1 MMTAP
6 FPSCD
11 GIRRRDLLK
20 IGFAGTF
27 GFSLS
32 LPDLLKGRA
41 AAETARRA
49 VSRGGA
55 GRGGRDVSLIILY
68 LQGGMSTID
77 VFDLKPEAPPE
88 FRGDFRPIDTAAPGL
103 QICEHLPALARQG
116 DKFSLLRSF
125 THNNSGHGLADH
137 YMLTGYAPSAAFNP
151 NLKPNNER
159 PSHGSIL
166 ARKRGPIGAVPPY
179 VSVLKMHN
187 SAGSAYLGSSAAP
200 FVAEGDPST
209 PGFTV
214 PDLLPPLAVD
224 ARRLNHR
231 RALLDRVD
239 RYRKRAALRANA
251 GAKTLS
257 AFQQK
262 AFDLMTSAETRTAF
276 DISAEPGAIRDEYGR
291 HTLGQSCLMARRLIE
306 AGTRCVMV
314 THNNWDTHFNN
325 FHVLKTQLLPQLN
338 SGLGALVRDLA
349 DRGLLE
355 TTLIVAMGEFGRT
368 PRINPNA
375 GRDHWGPANTLFLAG
390 GGIRGGRV
398 VGKTNE
404 HGERPAGD
412 PTGPEDLAAT
422 IYHCLGIN
430 PNDEFHTAEGR
441 PVKIVNNGR
450 TISELV

>member
-1 MMTAP
+1 MTP
-6 FPSCD
+6 LIPSCD
-11 GIRRRDLLK
+11 GIRRRDVLK
-20 IGFAGTF
+20 IGFAGTL

-32 LPDLLKGRA
+32 LPDLLKRQA
-41 AAETARRA
+41 AAETASATSRRNKH
-49 VSRGGA
+49 
-55 GRGGRDVSLIILY
+55 RDVSLIILY

-88 FRGDFRPIDTAAPGL
+88 FRGDFRPIDTTARGL
-103 QICEHLPALARQG
+103 QICEHLPTLARQG

-125 THNNSGHGLADH
+125 THNNSGHGMADH

-159 PSHGSIL
+159 PSHGSII
-166 ARKRGPIGAVPPY
+166 ARKRGPAGAVPPY
-179 VSVLKMHN
+179 VSVVKMHN
-187 SAGSAYLGSSAAP
+187 SAGSAYLGSAAAP
-200 FVAEGDPST
+200 FVAEGDPNT

-251 GAKTLS
+251 GAKTMS
-257 AFQQK
+257 SFQQK

-276 DISAEPGAIRDEYGR
+276 DISAEPNAIRDEYGR

-325 FHVLKTQLLPQLN
+325 FHILKSQLLPQLD
-338 SGLGALVRDLA
+338 SGLGTLVRDLA

-355 TTLIVAMGEFGRT
+355 STMIVAMGEFGRT
-368 PRINPNA
+368 PRINSNA

-390 GGIRGGRV
+390 GDIRGGRV
-398 VGKTNE
+398 VGKTTDR
-404 HGERPAGD
+404 GERPVGD
-412 PTGPEDLAAT
+412 ATGPEDLAAT
-422 IYHCLGIN
+422 IYHCLGIDQN
-430 PNDEFHTAEGR
+430 EEFHTAEGR

-450 TISELV
+450 TISDLV

>member
-1 MMTAP
+1 MTAS

-20 IGFAGTF
+20 IGVASTL

-32 LPDLLKGRA
+32 LPTLLQRRA
-41 AAETARRA
+41 AAAQTNAARGTRP
-49 VSRGGA
+49 
-55 GRGGRDVSLIILY
+55 GREVSLLIIY

-88 FRGDFRPIDTAAPGL
+88 FRGDFRPIDTTASGL
-103 QICEHLPALARQG
+103 QICEHLPTLARQG

-137 YMLTGYAPSAAFNP
+137 YMLTGYSPSAGFNP

-159 PSHGSIL
+159 PSHGSII

-187 SAGSAYLGSSAAP
+187 SAGPAYLGSSAAP

-209 PGFTV
+209 PGFAV

-224 ARRLNHR
+224 VRRLNHR

-239 RYRKRAALRANA
+239 RFRKRAALRANS
-251 GAKTLS
+251 GAKTMS
-257 AFQQK
+257 NFQQK
-262 AFDLMTSAETRTAF
+262 AFDLMTSAETRAAF
-276 DISAEPGAIRDEYGR
+276 DISSEANSIRDEYGR

-325 FHVLKTQLLPQLN
+325 FHILKTQLLPQLN

-375 GRDHWGPANTLFLAG
+375 GRDHWGPA
-390 GGIRGGRV
+390 
-398 VGKTNE
+398 
-404 HGERPAGD
+404 
-412 PTGPEDLAAT
+412 DLAAT
-422 IYHCLGIN
+422 LYHCLGIN
-430 PNDEFHTAEGR
+430 PNEEFHTAEGR
-441 PVKIVNNGR
+441 PVKIANNGR

>member
-1 MMTAP
+1 MMTP
-6 FPSCD
+6 LFSSCD
-11 GIRRRDLLK
+11 GIRRRDMLK
-20 IGFAGTF
+20 IGFASTL

-32 LPDLLKGRA
+32 LPDLLKRQA
-41 AAETARRA
+41 AAETASATNRRNNH
-49 VSRGGA
+49 
-55 GRGGRDVSLIILY
+55 RDVSLIIVY

-88 FRGDFRPIDTAAPGL
+88 FRGDFRPIDTTAHGL
-103 QICEHLPALARQG
+103 QICEHLPTLAGQG

-125 THNNSGHGLADH
+125 THNNSGHGMADH
-137 YMLTGYAPSAAFNP
+137 YMLTGYSPSAGFNP

-159 PSHGSIL
+159 PSHGSII
-166 ARKRGPIGAVPPY
+166 ARKRGPAGAVPPY
-179 VSVLKMHN
+179 VSVVKMHN
-187 SAGSAYLGSSAAP
+187 SAGSAYLGSAAAP
-200 FVAEGDPST
+200 FVAEGDPNT

-231 RALLDRVD
+231 HALLDRVD

-251 GAKTLS
+251 GAKTMS
-257 AFQQK
+257 AFQEK
-262 AFDLMTSAETRTAF
+262 AFDLMTSAETRSAF
-276 DISAEPGAIRDEYGR
+276 DISAEPNAIRDEYGR

-314 THNNWDTHFNN
+314 THNNWDTHFDN
-325 FHVLKTQLLPQLN
+325 FHILKTLLLPQLN
-338 SGLGALVRDLA
+338 SGLGTLVRDLA

-355 TTLIVAMGEFGRT
+355 TTMIVVMGEFGRT
-368 PRINPNA
+368 PRINANA
-375 GRDHWGPANTLFLAG
+375 GRDHWGPANTLLLAG

-398 VGKTNE
+398 VGKTTDR
-404 HGERPAGD
+404 GERPLGD
-412 PTGPEDLAAT
+412 ATGPEDLAAT
-422 IYHCLGIN
+422 IYHCLGID

-450 TISELV
+450 TISDLV